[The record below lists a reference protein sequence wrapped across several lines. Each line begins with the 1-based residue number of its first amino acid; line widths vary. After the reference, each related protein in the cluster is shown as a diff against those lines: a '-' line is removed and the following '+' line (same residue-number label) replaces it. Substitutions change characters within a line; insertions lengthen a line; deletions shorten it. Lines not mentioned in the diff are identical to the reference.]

1 MTGSDQKFWIGI
13 ASAFILPTMAYV
25 YTQGM
30 TAQSIAQLATSVDKF
45 QANVDTLSDR
55 MNGIQRDTMSN
66 TASLVAMGRHLDQV
80 DTEMDKHGERI
91 VIIET
96 KMKVK

>member
-30 TAQSIAQLATSVDKF
+30 TAQSIAQLAVSVDKF
-45 QANVDTLSDR
+45 QANVDTISDR

-66 TASLVAMGRHLDQV
+66 TASIVAMSRHLDQV
-80 DTEMDKHGERI
+80 DTEMDKNGERI

>member
-1 MTGSDQKFWIGI
+1 MTGYDQKFWIGI

-30 TAQSIAQLATSVDKF
+30 TAQSIAQLAVSVDKF
-45 QANVDTLSDR
+45 QANVDVINDR
-55 MNGIQRDTMSN
+55 VVGIQRETLNNS
-66 TASLVAMGRHLDQV
+66 ASIVAMNSHLEQIDS
-80 DTEMDKHGERI
+80 DLDKHGERI